1 MKRLLP
7 FAAAAAVVL
16 GGVTA
21 AQTSSHDKHG
31 AHGGHGAHAPAA
43 ATETPSTKAYREA
56 NDKMHAGM
64 NIEYSGDADIDF
76 MRGMIPHHQ
85 GAIDMARIVLQ
96 HGKDPAVR
104 KLAQEVI
111 SAQEREIAD
120 MQAWLKK
127 NAK

>member
-1 MKRLLP
+1 MKPLIALS
-7 FAAAAAVVL
+7 
-16 GGVTA
+16 TA
-21 AQTSSHDKHG
+21 ALLWGGIATALATSHEHK
-31 AHGGHGAHAPAA
+31 GHGAHAPAA
-43 ATETPSTKAYREA
+43 TTETPSTKAYRAA

-64 NIEYSGDADIDF
+64 AIEYSGNADVDF

-85 GAIDMARIVLQ
+85 GAIDMARIVLE

-104 KLAQEVI
+104 KLAQDVI
-111 SAQEREIAD
+111 TAQEREIAD